1 MPYAPEL
8 GFSASYI
15 QPLSLFHRS
24 SRQVHWVFWLKPN
37 AGSMLYPMLCAV
49 PGSGGCAA
57 PVVTLVE
64 LDEEFAAALCEAMTC
79 EGFVIAGFDATVRV
93 RTALSMTMRFLRS
106 CTINAT
112 EPLCGSESMTSAR
125 LLAPLPFGLIT
136 LAATATTAT
145 RITATKN
152 AGSTIPLRRRLR
164 CELRDLLAEVHDSVV
179 VPVEAGIV
187 FSSIAVPFRD
197 NAVPSVFVSCL
208 GHHCRSTM
216 PEREFTC
223 PQLGRNQL
231 E

>member
-49 PGSGGCAA
+49 PGSGGGAA
-57 PVVTLVE
+57 AAVTLAE

-79 EGFVIAGFDATVRV
+79 EGFALTGFAATVRV
-93 RTALSMTMRFLRS
+93 RAAASMTMSFLRS
-106 CTINAT
+106 CTISAT
-112 EPLCGSESMTSAR
+112 EPLCGSESMAIAR
-125 LLAPLPFGLIT
+125 LLAPLPFGIIT
-136 LAATATTAT
+136 LAAVATTAT
-145 RITATKN
+145 MTTATKN

-164 CELRDLLAEVHDSVV
+164 CELRGLLAEVRDSLI

-187 FSSIAVPFRD
+187 FS
-197 NAVPSVFVSCL
+197 
-208 GHHCRSTM
+208 
-216 PEREFTC
+216 
-223 PQLGRNQL
+223 
-231 E
+231 